1 LPQRLCSITQRQA
14 KLIEWCHNRT
24 NPGLECG
31 LSGREPALQE
41 WSPEFKLQ
49 THQKKK
55 IKDILLIPN
64 SQTPQSFQDENMDPR
79 GTRGLLDYHKDIIL
93 GANLLKGDYKRG

>member
-1 LPQRLCSITQRQA
+1 VVESLLCKSEA
-14 KLIEWCHNRT
+14 
-24 NPGLECG
+24 
-31 LSGREPALQE
+31 LSSNSRPT
-41 WSPEFKLQ
+41 K
-49 THQKKK
+49 KKK